1 MAIHFYM
8 DVHIPRAITNGLRLR
23 KIDVL
28 TAHEDGTILL
38 TDEKLLERAAHLNRT
53 LFTFDDDL
61 LKIASA
67 NIDSGKEFSGLV
79 FAHLLGITIGV
90 CIQDLEIIS
99 NVLEIEEMRNQIIF
113 LPI

>member
-23 KIDVL
+23 GIDVL
-28 TAHEDGTILL
+28 TSQEDNTSHLP
-38 TDEKLLERAAHLNRT
+38 DSKLLERAAQMNRV

-61 LKIASA
+61 LSIASKFLL
-67 NIDSGKEFSGLV
+67 DKKDFSGLI
-79 FAHLLGITIGV
+79 FAHPIEITIGN
-90 CIQDLEIIS
+90 CIRDIEIIAH
-99 NVLEIEEMRNQIIF
+99 VLEENEIKNQIIF